1 MGLRVSISLELGNSV
16 EELLKVDEFLSFKSI
31 SSDFVIISSKQCS
44 THYNNL
50 FIIICLWLT
59 ICDFFDKYLGE
70 DDKINAEKYEV
81 FTQSQT
87 TLEKDVALGKME

>member
-1 MGLRVSISLELGNSV
+1 MTSLS
-16 EELLKVDEFLSFKSI
+16 
-31 SSDFVIISSKQCS
+31 
-44 THYNNL
+44 
-50 FIIICLWLT
+50 
-59 ICDFFDKYLGE
+59 DKYLGE